1 MESKIYYDDILPA
14 IVFLVCVI
22 FGILIGILW
31 QDSNI
36 GILAF
41 LCMLMIVTI
50 IIIIRE
56 EMLK

>member
-14 IVFLVCVI
+14 LVFLVCVL
-22 FGILIGILW
+22 FGIMVGILW

-36 GILAF
+36 GIIAF
-41 LCMLMIVTI
+41 LCMLMIVMF